1 MAQTRQYTDEQGRII
16 SASQWRLIER
26 RRRVAKLYQ
35 EMLPRYATFQQLY
48 IDIAAILGDPRQC
61 KQGEEVYNISF
72 NTVRN
77 DLEIMGLVR
86 NTKQSRVSNDIR
98 K

>member
-16 SASQWRLIER
+16 SASQWRLIDR
-26 RRRVAKLYQ
+26 RKRVAKLYQ

-48 IDIAAILGDPRQC
+48 VDIAAILGDP

-77 DLEIMGLVR
+77 DLEVMGLVR